1 MKISSKLLILFLVI
15 SLIPLSVL
23 SYIQYITAE
32 KEILDQ
38 IYSRLSTASLLLE
51 SQVNSEIEKHL
62 LLRDLFTSR
71 VLLRTSLENYNQ
83 NGDEESKNNIQK
95 IISEAHISNP
105 QVDSI
110 FILND
115 KEVVALVKE
124 HQITDNSF
132 DTEFLFN
139 QQVANN
145 IEFITTDTKNE
156 NHMHI
161 RLMGKLINE
170 EKERIGTVI
179 LDFNSG
185 KIFLGTQ
192 ELGLGNSGEYVIA
205 VKRED
210 GNSRIIA
217 PFNTSKN
224 GEPIVIPSGQVD
236 LPVTQALMRN
246 EKLFNGVVDYNGNSV
261 IAVTKYLEPFDLG
274 LVIKID
280 REEALSSISQ
290 LRTFNLV
297 LSSFTIFLSIIF
309 AIFFSRSI
317 SEPISKIRIA
327 TKQIISGKFTDK
339 LEIKGSDEIQH
350 LSEDINDMASELEMQ
365 KNHLIASERFSA
377 IGELSA
383 RIAHDLKNPLNNL
396 SMAVEI
402 IQKKNINQFDKEDL
416 EKIKIMKKSISRMN
430 RQING
435 VLDFVRKTPLS
446 KQKHSLREL
455 LQSALSTIEIPTNV
469 KIKIPEKD
477 YLINCDPR
485 LETVFMNLFNNAL
498 DSLGKN
504 GEINV
509 EIIDNE
515 NEIIL
520 NFIDTGKG
528 FEKDVLSKIFEPLF
542 TTKEHGT
549 GLGLVTCK
557 SIVEQHGGIISA
569 KNNPTTFTI
578 KLPKS

>member
-1 MKISSKLLILFLVI
+1 MI

-83 NGDEESKNNIQK
+83 NGDEESKNSIQK

-115 KEVVALVKE
+115 KEVVAFVNE
-124 HQITDNSF
+124 HQITDDSF

-145 IEFITTDTKNE
+145 IQFITTDTKNE

-179 LDFNSG
+179 LDFNPG

-210 GNSRIIA
+210 GNARIIA
-217 PFNTSKN
+217 PVNTSKN
-224 GEPIVIPSGQVD
+224 GEPIVIPSERVN
-236 LPVTQALMRN
+236 LPITQALMRN

-261 IAVTKYLEPFDLG
+261 IAVTKYLEQFDLG

-280 REEALSSISQ
+280 QEEALSSISQ

-317 SEPISKIRIA
+317 SEPISKIRMA

-339 LEIKGSDEIQH
+339 LEIRGSEEIQQ
-350 LSEDINDMASELEMQ
+350 LSEDINDMASELEIQ
-365 KNHLIASERFSA
+365 KNNLIASERFSA

-446 KQKHSLREL
+446 KQKHNLREL

-509 EIIDNE
+509 EIIDKE